1 MNEYDFDLELADG
14 TTMQHRTWAACKL
27 AAYEEL
33 ITYLEECGINPEEVR
48 VLNVYVHTGD
58 KDEEL

>member
-14 TTMQHRTWAACKL
+14 TTMQYRTWAACKL

-33 ITYLEECGINPEEVR
+33 TTYLEECGINPEEVR
-48 VLNVYVHTGD
+48 VLNVYVHTCD
-58 KDEEL
+58 EDEEL